1 MKTWQEVKE
10 SANYRRL
17 KESLEMQEAKRN
29 AILLAVV
36 CLFCAL
42 MVAASTALADDPAVA
57 AMTITFMLMVL
68 LPFPIFYIYRI
79 FKIYSHIDDYT
90 FTEVVLDKPHGGWG
104 RDTMYFSVTVKDR
117 RGASIP
123 VDTHAIFC
131 TRGAFSP
138 LLEDYIN
145 KKVTVAYNNTTEYVV
160 VIG

>member
-1 MKTWQEVKE
+1 
-10 SANYRRL
+10 
-17 KESLEMQEAKRN
+17 MQEAKRN

-36 CLFCAL
+36 CVFCPL
-42 MVAASTALADDPAVA
+42 MMAAPI
-57 AMTITFMLMVL
+57 AMTEDAMMAAFGITVMAMAL
-68 LPFPIFYIYRI
+68 LSFPIFYIYRI